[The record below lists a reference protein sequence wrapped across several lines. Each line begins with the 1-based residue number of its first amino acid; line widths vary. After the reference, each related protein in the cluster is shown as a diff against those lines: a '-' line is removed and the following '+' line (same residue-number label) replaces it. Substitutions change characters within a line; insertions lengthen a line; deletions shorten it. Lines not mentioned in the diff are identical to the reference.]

1 MEIQARGAWRMI
13 EGSQPVQ
20 MKVLGLIEKHGREI
34 VERDME
40 SRKKERMAR
49 NDKLQEYWMRKRM
62 GV

>member
-1 MEIQARGAWRMI
+1 MI